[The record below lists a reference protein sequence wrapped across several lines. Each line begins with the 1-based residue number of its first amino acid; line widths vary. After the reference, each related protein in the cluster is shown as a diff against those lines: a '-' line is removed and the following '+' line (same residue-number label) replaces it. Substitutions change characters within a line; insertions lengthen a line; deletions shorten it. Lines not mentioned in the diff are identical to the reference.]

1 MGRSSGEHPRRT
13 RQTRPVTIR
22 ELARAVGVSE
32 TTVSLAFQ
40 PHSRIAAATRDKVR
54 AMARKMGYVPNLAAR
69 ALRLGSPNSI
79 GFLVNDIANPFYA
92 FLVRSA
98 DLIARRR
105 GYQLVIADSQWDPQ
119 REAEVVENLISSR
132 VRGVIA
138 CSSEKSPRTFQALAE
153 CKVPCIVVD
162 TVPEDYTGGYVAN
175 DLAAAGRL
183 AAEHLCE
190 VRCQRLALLTAGP
203 QMDAFSALAQLRKGF
218 LAAVGQCGLDAKRV
232 CVVPAGLTIDGGKL
246 GFQRLMRRAPDC
258 DGVLCVNDLC
268 AVGAMEAADA
278 LGIRVGPD
286 VAIMGIDDLDIS
298 STARISLTS
307 IRQPSRRMIELAVTA
322 LLDGI
327 ENHESPDVTM
337 LLRPE
342 LIVRNST
349 RRMNVAGAERRSGER
364 RGAEK

>member
-13 RQTRPVTIR
+13 RQTRQVTIR

-40 PHSRIAAATRDKVR
+40 PHSRIAAATRDKIR

-98 DLIARRR
+98 DLIARCR
-105 GYQLVIADSQWDPQ
+105 GYQLVVADSQWDPQ
-119 REAEVVENLISSR
+119 REAEVVEHLIASR

-138 CSSEKSPRTFQALAE
+138 CASERSPRTFQALAE
-153 CKVPCIVVD
+153 CQVPCVVVD
-162 TVPEDYTGGYVAN
+162 TVPAGYTGGYVAN

-203 QMDAFSALAQLRKGF
+203 QMDAFSAMVQLRNGY
-218 LAAVGQCGLDAKRV
+218 LAAVGQCG
-232 CVVPAGLTIDGGKL
+232 
-246 GFQRLMRRAPDC
+246 
-258 DGVLCVNDLC
+258 
-268 AVGAMEAADA
+268 
-278 LGIRVGPD
+278 
-286 VAIMGIDDLDIS
+286 
-298 STARISLTS
+298 
-307 IRQPSRRMIELAVTA
+307 
-322 LLDGI
+322 
-327 ENHESPDVTM
+327 
-337 LLRPE
+337 
-342 LIVRNST
+342 
-349 RRMNVAGAERRSGER
+349 
-364 RGAEK
+364 